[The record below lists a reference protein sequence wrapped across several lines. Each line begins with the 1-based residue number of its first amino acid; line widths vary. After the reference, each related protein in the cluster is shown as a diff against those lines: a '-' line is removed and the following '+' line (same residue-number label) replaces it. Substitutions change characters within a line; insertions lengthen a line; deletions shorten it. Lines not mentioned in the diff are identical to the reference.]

1 MSEHARERSEQLE
14 YGRSRRAT
22 PTAASGAMREEHI
35 QLGCANDNTQ
45 SLA

>member
-14 YGRSRRAT
+14 YRSF
-22 PTAASGAMREEHI
+22 REERRRRRLPARCASSI
-35 QLGCANDNTQ
+35 FRCANDNTQ